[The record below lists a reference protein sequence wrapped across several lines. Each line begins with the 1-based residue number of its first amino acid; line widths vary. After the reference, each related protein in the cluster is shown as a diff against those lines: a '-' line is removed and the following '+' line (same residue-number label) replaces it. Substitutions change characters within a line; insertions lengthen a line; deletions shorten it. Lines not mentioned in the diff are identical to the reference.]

1 MNIEKILHTVYT
13 RKPVR
18 PALHLLFWAGLIFIQ
33 QYLVSISFNNFH
45 GWPQSRVFANIVTGT
60 VCNAIFYYPFVYWVI
75 PRYLYRKR
83 FAAAVTGTFVLLIIY
98 ALADIVRE
106 ELIIK
111 TCSACMAALE
121 RDNSGYAPFLGKQ
134 VTGRLML
141 KVLSLGSLI
150 GLIFNIALPLSIKY
164 AIMFL
169 RQQILSLKLSQEN
182 LQLEFDF
189 LRSQVNPHFL
199 FNTMNNIYGLIMN
212 DEKKKSLETVAGLTQ
227 FLRYSLYESN
237 SDKLPVEK
245 EVQLM
250 KNYIDLESIRLNHIN
265 VNFNYESDG
274 SIKNIAPLLLIP
286 VIENAFKHTED
297 AENANINFD
306 FIIKKNHIIF
316 SADNSNT
323 GLNNN
328 QEIGNNQEKGGIGLA
343 NLQKRLNLYYK
354 DRFYYK
360 VSTTGEQY
368 AVSINIESHE

>member
-1 MNIEKILHTVYT
+1 MNIEKILNTVYS
-13 RKPVR
+13 RKQIR
-18 PALHLLFWAGLIFIQ
+18 IALHLLFWTGLILTQ
-33 QYLVSISFNNFH
+33 QYLVGISFNSFH
-45 GWPQSRVFANIVTGT
+45 GWPRSSIFANILASNI
-60 VCNAIFYYPFVYWVI
+60 CNAIFYYLFVYWVI
-75 PRYLYRKR
+75 PKYLYRKR
-83 FAAAVTGTFVLLIIY
+83 FLAVIAGTFVLLIIHG
-98 ALADIVRE
+98 LTDILRE

-111 TCSACMAALE
+111 TCSTCMASLE
-121 RDNSGYAPFLGKQ
+121 RDNSGYAPFLEKQ
-134 VTGRLML
+134 VTDRLMS

-164 AIMFL
+164 GIMFF

-182 LQLEFDF
+182 LQLEFNF

-237 SDKLPVEK
+237 IGQVPVEK

-265 VNFNYESDG
+265 VNFNHETDG

-297 AENANINFD
+297 EVNAKINFD
-306 FIIKKNHIIF
+306 FVIKKNHIIF
-316 SADNSNT
+316 SADNTTT
-323 GLNNN
+323 GLNNK
-328 QEIGNNQEKGGIGLA
+328 QEKGGIGLA
-343 NLQKRLNLYYK
+343 NLKKRLKLYYK
-354 DRFYYK
+354 DRFFYNVNMY
-360 VSTTGEQY
+360 GEQY
-368 AVSINIESHE
+368 TVLINIESHE

>member
-1 MNIEKILHTVYT
+1 MNIEKILNTVYS
-13 RKPVR
+13 RKELR
-18 PALHLLFWAGLIFIQ
+18 ISLHLLLWTGLVLIQ
-33 QYLVSISFNNFH
+33 LYLVGISFNSFH
-45 GWPQSRVFANIVTGT
+45 QWPQESIFANILASNI
-60 VCNAIFYYPFVYWVI
+60 CNAIFYYLFVYWVI
-75 PRYLYRKR
+75 PRYLYRKK
-83 FAAAVTGTFVLLIIY
+83 FVAVVAGTFVLLIIHG
-98 ALADIVRE
+98 LADILRE
-106 ELIIK
+106 ELVIK
-111 TCSACMAALE
+111 TCSACMASLE
-121 RDNSGYAPFLGKQ
+121 RDNSGYAPFLEKQ
-134 VTGRLML
+134 VTDRLMS

-164 AIMFL
+164 GIMFF
-169 RQQILSLKLSQEN
+169 RQQILSLKLSKEN
-182 LQLEFDF
+182 LQLEFNF

-237 SDKLPVEK
+237 SGQVPVEK

-265 VNFNYESDG
+265 VNFNHESDG

-297 AENANINFD
+297 EENANINFD
-306 FIIKKNHIIF
+306 FVIKKNHIIF
-316 SADNSNT
+316 GAENSST
-323 GLNNN
+323 GLNNK
-328 QEIGNNQEKGGIGLA
+328 QEKGGIGLV

-354 DRFYYK
+354 DKYSYK
-360 VSTTGEQY
+360 VIANGEQY